1 MALPKYSRYS
11 GLVAYLAFLF
21 PEMTNKLMKNAD

>member
-1 MALPKYSRYS
+1 MVLPKYSRYS
-11 GLVAYLAFLF
+11 GLVAYLAFLL

>member
-1 MALPKYSRYS
+1 MVLPKYSRYS

-21 PEMTNKLMKNAD
+21 PEMKNKLMKNAN